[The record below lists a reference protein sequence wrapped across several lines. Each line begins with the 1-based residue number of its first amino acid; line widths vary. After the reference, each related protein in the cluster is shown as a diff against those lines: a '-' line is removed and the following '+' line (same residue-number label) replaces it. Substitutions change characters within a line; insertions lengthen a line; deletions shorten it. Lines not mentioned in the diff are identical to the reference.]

1 MLDQVLYP
9 QPHDAFSS
17 TRERI
22 EVYGIDLESDTESMS
37 GADEPVRTSQ
47 LSHACRECVRA
58 FLYNR
63 DCSYIE
69 THMRG
74 LKPSQRPILIRE
86 LISSALHGNDFT
98 DAFSIGSLF
107 AIRSIRCLFTGFPDA
122 FEAELNLL
130 ADTTLD
136 VPHASSL
143 MAVVLNG
150 TGLDKQVLETIISR
164 SLAQDDALR
173 EHLLGE
179 VKLLQEHSDSGTDF
193 QPDDESPE
201 DETHRKN
208 RFERDTYSEPTSGHA
223 YAY

>member
-1 MLDQVLYP
+1 
-9 QPHDAFSS
+9 
-17 TRERI
+17 
-22 EVYGIDLESDTESMS
+22 
-37 GADEPVRTSQ
+37 
-47 LSHACRECVRA
+47 
-58 FLYNR
+58 
-63 DCSYIE
+63 
-69 THMRG
+69 MRG